1 MKRIMA
7 ICGSGLG
14 TSFMVEMNITEILNA
29 EGITG
34 FEVSHSSLAEATADQ
49 ADYFVSARDLEASAT
64 HLPNLIAL
72 DSLFDTDELRTK
84 LLEAIK

>member
-1 MKRIMA
+1 MKKIMA

-14 TSFMVEMNITEILNA
+14 TSFMVEMNINDILNA
-29 EGITG
+29 EGIAG
-34 FEVSHSSLAEATADQ
+34 YEALHSSLADATADQ
-49 ADYFVSARDLEASAT
+49 ADIFVTAKDLATSAT

-72 DSLFDTDELRTK
+72 DSLLDKEELRTK